1 MSTVKSA
8 YWWSWGQNRIG
19 CGEGLGQEGGVLE
32 GVNGGR
38 GGGDICNTFNIKD
51 KLPKK
56 GNKTELAH
64 MTMIEAA
71 NVAGKQLYHLQL
83 ISTDMAPIHI
93 SYEHKC
99 F

>member
-1 MSTVKSA
+1 M
-8 YWWSWGQNRIG
+8 G
-19 CGEGLGQEGGVLE
+19 
-32 GVNGGR
+32 GGR
-38 GGGDICNTFNIKD
+38 GGTSVILSILKINYK
-51 KLPKK
+51 KK

-71 NVAGKQLYHLQL
+71 NMAGKQLYHLQL

-93 SYEHKC
+93 SYGHKC